1 VCRIKVEV
9 GSFDTQK
16 MQNPEI
22 SGRDYQQGQLEG
34 YQIKEYLLRKWQ
46 HQCVYCGAR
55 EVPLQV
61 EHIIP
66 KARGGTDRPSN
77 LAIACGPC
85 NLRKGKQTATEFGF
99 PNVQAQA
106 RVPLKDTAHV
116 SALKSR
122 VIQDLQAT
130 FGESKVSIAYGYE
143 TKYKRIQVLDLPKS
157 HANDAVA
164 IACEIGEGVK
174 PLETVH
180 QIRCVTRGQYQR
192 FNGLRSEHK
201 CWAPRKVRGFKLY
214 ELVKAKGAVGY
225 IAGRREKG
233 AFVIKDVTSGKKL
246 GEVTPRKLL
255 RIARPTQGWMMTRQP
270 DPESISKKGG
280 ASSPS

>member
-1 VCRIKVEV
+1 
-9 GSFDTQK
+9 
-16 MQNPEI
+16 
-22 SGRDYQQGQLEG
+22 
-34 YQIKEYLLRKWQ
+34 
-46 HQCVYCGAR
+46 
-55 EVPLQV
+55 
-61 EHIIP
+61 
-66 KARGGTDRPSN
+66 
-77 LAIACGPC
+77 
-85 NLRKGKQTATEFGF
+85 
-99 PNVQAQA
+99 
-106 RVPLKDTAHV
+106 V